1 MVITEPSTVSA
12 RILVVDDDA
21 DTARMMSRL
30 LNSSGYA
37 TMTAGTVAEARKLCD
52 GHRFDL
58 LIADLSLPDGSGA
71 DLLRHDEACF
81 GKGIIVSGHDEQRHE
96 ALGIAAGYS
105 DYLLK
110 PIQFDVLLNV
120 VRRVLERN

>member
-1 MVITEPSTVSA
+1 MVVKESPAKSV
-12 RILVVDDDA
+12 RILVVEDDA

-30 LNSSGYA
+30 LNSSGYP
-37 TMTAGTVAEARKLCD
+37 TLTAGSVAEAKRLCD

-71 DLLRHDEACF
+71 DLLRHDENCF
-81 GKGIIVSGHDEQRHE
+81 GKGIIVSGYDDEHQE
-96 ALGIAAGYS
+96 TLGMAAGYS

-110 PIQFDVLLNV
+110 PIRFDELLNV
-120 VRRVLERN
+120 VRRVLEK

>member
-1 MVITEPSTVSA
+1 MVE
-12 RILVVDDDA
+12 DDA

-30 LNSSGYA
+30 LNSSGYP
-37 TMTAGTVAEARKLCD
+37 TMTAGTVAEAKRLCD

-71 DLLRHDEACF
+71 DLLQHDETCF
-81 GKGIIVSGHDEQRHE
+81 GKGIIVSGHDDRHE
-96 ALGIAAGYS
+96 TVGMAAGYS

-110 PIQFDVLLNV
+110 PIRFDELLNV
-120 VRRVLERN
+120 VRRVLEK

>member
-1 MVITEPSTVSA
+1 MVVKQSSAPSV
-12 RILVVDDDA
+12 RILVVEDDA

-30 LNSSGYA
+30 LNSSGYS
-37 TMTAGTVAEARKLCD
+37 TMTAGSVAEAKRLCD

-71 DLLRHDEACF
+71 DLMRHDENCF
-81 GKGIIVSGHDEQRHE
+81 GKGIIVSGHDEEQKQ
-96 ALGIAAGYS
+96 LGMAAGYS

-110 PIQFDVLLNV
+110 PIGFDDLLKV
-120 VRRVLERN
+120 VRRVLEK